1 MSALASAQLLTFWG
15 AVCLGMKLA
24 AVYALPAAL
33 REELHFSWQLESLL
47 DLLYFTAAG
56 LISFLYLLSTVD
68 GTLRWFVLAG
78 EVIGAVLLRLTVYR
92 WAAQAAALA
101 PAALLQAAPW
111 RGETARSPVEAGAEV
126 ASGAAG
132 SGTGGRKFFRGKH
145 EFPLKIDKAL

>member
-92 WAAQAAALA
+92 W
-101 PAALLQAAPW
+101 LLRLLRWPL
-111 RGETARSPVEAGAEV
+111 RLCCKLLHGVVKLLGGPVEAGAKV

>member
-68 GTLRWFVLAG
+68 GILRWFVLAG

-92 WAAQAAALA
+92 WLLRLLRWPLRLCCKLLHGVGKLLGA
-101 PAALLQAAPW
+101 PVSYTHLRSSRVRDW
-111 RGETARSPVEAGAEV
+111 RTEFFQRKARI
-126 ASGAAG
+126 
-132 SGTGGRKFFRGKH
+132 
-145 EFPLKIDKAL
+145 PLENRQGFIV

>member
-56 LISFLYLLSTVD
+56 L
-68 GTLRWFVLAG
+68 
-78 EVIGAVLLRLTVYR
+78 
-92 WAAQAAALA
+92 
-101 PAALLQAAPW
+101 
-111 RGETARSPVEAGAEV
+111 
-126 ASGAAG
+126 
-132 SGTGGRKFFRGKH
+132 
-145 EFPLKIDKAL
+145 

>member
-24 AVYALPAAL
+24 AAYALPAAL

-92 WAAQAAALA
+92 W
-101 PAALLQAAPW
+101 LLRLLRWPL
-111 RGETARSPVEAGAEV
+111 RLCCKLLHAGAKV

>member
-1 MSALASAQLLTFWG
+1 MSALASAQLLAFWG

-24 AVYALPAAL
+24 AAYALPAAL
-33 REELHFSWQLESLL
+33 RKELHFSWQLESLL

-92 WAAQAAALA
+92 WLLGLLRWPLRLCCKLLHGVVKLLGALWKLVQKWL
-101 PAALLQAAPW
+101 PEQTGPGLED
-111 RGETARSPVEAGAEV
+111 GNFSEESTNSP
-126 ASGAAG
+126 
-132 SGTGGRKFFRGKH
+132 
-145 EFPLKIDKAL
+145 

>member
-15 AVCLGMKLA
+15 AVGLGMKLA

-33 REELHFSWQLESLL
+33 RKELHFSWQLESLL

-92 WAAQAAALA
+92 WLLRLLRWPLRLCCKLLHGVGKLLGALWKLVQKWL
-101 PAALLQAAPW
+101 PEQPGPGLED
-111 RGETARSPVEAGAEV
+111 GNFSEESTNSP
-126 ASGAAG
+126 
-132 SGTGGRKFFRGKH
+132 
-145 EFPLKIDKAL
+145 

>member
-24 AVYALPAAL
+24 AAYALPAAL

-92 WAAQAAALA
+92 WLFRLLRCPCGSAASCSMAWESCSE
-101 PAALLQAAPW
+101 PCGSW
-111 RGETARSPVEAGAEV
+111 CKSG
-126 ASGAAG
+126 SGAAG

>member
-24 AVYALPAAL
+24 AAYALPAAL

-92 WAAQAAALA
+92 WLLRLLRWPLRLCCKLLHGVGKLTGALWKLVQKWL
-101 PAALLQAAPW
+101 PEQPGPGLED
-111 RGETARSPVEAGAEV
+111 GNFSEESTNSP
-126 ASGAAG
+126 
-132 SGTGGRKFFRGKH
+132 
-145 EFPLKIDKAL
+145 

>member
-78 EVIGAVLLRLTVYR
+78 ED
-92 WAAQAAALA
+92 
-101 PAALLQAAPW
+101 
-111 RGETARSPVEAGAEV
+111 
-126 ASGAAG
+126 
-132 SGTGGRKFFRGKH
+132 RKSVV
-145 EFPLKIDKAL
+145 

>member
-1 MSALASAQLLTFWG
+1 
-15 AVCLGMKLA
+15 MKLA

-68 GTLRWFVLAG
+68 GTLRWFVLVG

-92 WAAQAAALA
+92 WLLGCCAGPCGSAASCSMAWESCSG
-101 PAALLQAAPW
+101 PCGSW
-111 RGETARSPVEAGAEV
+111 CKT

-132 SGTGGRKFFRGKH
+132 SGTGGRKFS
-145 EFPLKIDKAL
+145 EESTNSP